1 MKRTCRTQRTV
12 LSIHRRKIKIYWGQN
27 SDIHRGI
34 SAIWQCCWG
43 ELHYV
48 IYIRNLES
56 QISFH
61 WRVILQTITS
71 AGNSLMWI

>member
-34 SAIWQCCWG
+34 SAI
-43 ELHYV
+43 
-48 IYIRNLES
+48 
-56 QISFH
+56 
-61 WRVILQTITS
+61 
-71 AGNSLMWI
+71 